1 MKRKLLWAAAGVALA
16 VVVVVGLLQAGGGT
30 SQPESKARTP
40 VDTRRALAGAPA
52 PLASLH
58 RQSNQLLGGGQK
70 AFDARL
76 TTLAGYPVVVN
87 KWASWCGPCRFEF
100 PFFQRLA
107 TQYRGRVAFLGVDA
121 QDNRGDAEAF
131 LKQRPLPYPSYYD
144 LSASVA
150 RTFRGGL
157 AWPTTAFYDARGK
170 LTRTHPGAYASQAK
184 LDEDIRRYALGS

>member
-1 MKRKLLWAAAGVALA
+1 MLRVPAAISLVLVCLVVLATATGCGSEPKAGATATSLAALA
-16 VVVVVGLLQAGGGT
+16 DQANQLVGGGK
-30 SQPESKARTP
+30 SAFEKQ
-40 VDTRRALAGAPA
+40 VRALRG
-52 PLASLH
+52 H
-58 RQSNQLLGGGQK
+58 
-70 AFDARL
+70 
-76 TTLAGYPVVVN
+76 PVVVN
-87 KWASWCGPCRFEF
+87 QWASWCGPCRFEF

-107 TQYRGRVAFLGVDA
+107 ARYRGRVAFLGVDA

>member
-1 MKRKLLWAAAGVALA
+1 MPNRRLNILVLASLAAFALGACGSESDAPTAPAKPAAGLSSE
-16 VVVVVGLLQAGGGT
+16 GGKLIGGGT
-30 SQPESKARTP
+30 GAFKSQLRELKGT
-40 VDTRRALAGAPA
+40 
-52 PLASLH
+52 
-58 RQSNQLLGGGQK
+58 
-70 AFDARL
+70 
-76 TTLAGYPVVVN
+76 PVVVN
-87 KWASWCGPCRFEF
+87 QWASWCGPCRFEF

-107 TQYRGRVAFLGVDA
+107 ARYRGRVAFLGVDA

-184 LDEDIRRYALGS
+184 LDEDIRRYALGM